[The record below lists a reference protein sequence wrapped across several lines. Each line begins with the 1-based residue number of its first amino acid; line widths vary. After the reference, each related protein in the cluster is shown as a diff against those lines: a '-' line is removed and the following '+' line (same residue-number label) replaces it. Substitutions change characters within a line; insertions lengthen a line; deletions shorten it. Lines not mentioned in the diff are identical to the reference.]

1 MMIKREI
8 IKERLSAEERK
19 LHIYCT
25 LGEDGKWVWEADT
38 TIGKYITA
46 FKKHGWEQTS
56 ETILESDG
64 TVQGATF
71 RTTSSK
77 PITIR
82 NIISD
87 RPKRV
92 ISEEHKAK
100 LLEAAAR
107 KRSENKESV

>member
-1 MMIKREI
+1 MMIKRDV
-8 IKERLSAEERK
+8 IKDRLSAEERE

-25 LGEDGKWVWEADT
+25 LEEDGKWVWYADT

-46 FKKHGWEQTS
+46 LKKHGWEQTS
-56 ETILESDG
+56 ETVLESDG

-71 RTTSSK
+71 KTTSTK

-82 NIISD
+82 SITAD

-92 ISEEHKAK
+92 MSEEHKAK

-107 KRSENKESV
+107 KRSENKE

>member
-1 MMIKREI
+1 MMSEIKRDI
-8 IKERLSAEERK
+8 IKERLSAEERE

-25 LGEDGKWVWEADT
+25 LGEDGRWIWEADT
-38 TIGKYITA
+38 TISKYITM
-46 FKKHGWEQTS
+46 FKKQGWEQTS

-82 NIISD
+82 NITAE
-87 RPKRV
+87 RPKR
-92 ISEEHKAK
+92 IMSEEHKAK
-100 LLEAAAR
+100 LLEALAR
-107 KRSENKESV
+107 KRSENKG